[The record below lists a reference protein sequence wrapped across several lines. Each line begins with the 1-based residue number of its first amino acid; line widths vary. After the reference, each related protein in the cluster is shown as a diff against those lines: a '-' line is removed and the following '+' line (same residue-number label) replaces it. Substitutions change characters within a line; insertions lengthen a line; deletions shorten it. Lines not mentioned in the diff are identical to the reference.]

1 MNVNF
6 VAEGKFISLL
16 FQNKKIEFNL
26 LFSTQQ
32 QLIFYNRMNMFL
44 ITHMRIK
51 SHITRGI

>member
-1 MNVNF
+1 MNVN